1 MLIRDFIPK
10 FEAEVDKVVR
20 GLLFRKCDTTRPL
33 SEEKLAGRKKA
44 ERTFIRNWAG
54 KLQFD
59 LIGLEIVPD
68 EEAFKTLCI
77 RIIGDKDI
85 DLGVS
90 EDAFG
95 PLCNYQ
101 DAVEELL
108 NLLSACRRNVVE
120 ERQTTVYDYFDK
132 SCFDPSL
139 EAILAPTEGT
149 EGKVVILPPRGP
161 QPS

>member
-10 FEAEVDKVVR
+10 FEAEVHKVRR
-20 GLLFRKCDTTRPL
+20 GLLFRKCDTAGRL
-33 SEEKLAGRKKA
+33 SEEKPAGRKLA
-44 ERTFIRNWAG
+44 ERTFIGNWAG
-54 KLQFD
+54 NLQFD

-85 DLGVS
+85 ELGVS

-95 PLCNYQ
+95 PLRNYQ

-120 ERQTTVYDYFDK
+120 GKQTTVYDYFDR

-149 EGKVVILPPRGP
+149 EGNVVILSRSGP